1 MGTHGTPLPSE
12 IQVLGTTYTVVI
24 EPLSECHGQ
33 TDYAH
38 RRISINMDDPDD
50 IRLETFYHEVVHAML
65 GHTGLDYTLTARQN
79 ELFAQMLGIAMRSV
93 VASVNGTL
101 PV

>member
-1 MGTHGTPLPSE
+1 
-12 IQVLGTTYTVVI
+12 
-24 EPLSECHGQ
+24 
-33 TDYAH
+33 
-38 RRISINMDDPDD
+38 MDDPDD